1 MQYRALGNSG
11 LEISTLALGGWAF
24 GATLETWGPV
34 DDNESIAAIQEALDC
49 GITLID
55 TAPIYGLGHSEE
67 IIGKALRGRR
77 HEAILATK
85 CGLTFPTSK
94 KEPPRRSLEPESI
107 VRECE
112 ASLRR
117 LGTDVIDLY
126 QCHWHDPDT
135 PIEATMSALVTLR
148 EQGKIR
154 ALGLS
159 NFSGE
164 LLAEACACGPV
175 HALQPPFSALQS
187 RAAGDL
193 IPYCLEH
200 GIAVLPYSPLAKGL
214 LTGKFTA
221 ESEFQ
226 DVRSRDPD
234 FVGDRY
240 RRNLE
245 VVAQLAA
252 IAQQYEKTV
261 GQLALNW
268 LMDYP
273 GVTAP
278 IFGAKR
284 TSQVRENAGAA
295 GWSLST
301 EDRARIDRIVKEA
314 QRAA

>member
-1 MQYRALGNSG
+1 MQYRPLGDSG
-11 LEISTLALGGWAF
+11 LNASALALGGWAF
-24 GATLETWGPV
+24 GATPETWGYV
-34 DDNESIAAIQEALDC
+34 DDNESIAAIHEALDC

-77 HEAILATK
+77 DEVVLATK
-85 CGLTFPTSK
+85 CGLAFPTSK
-94 KEPPRRSLEPESI
+94 KEPPRRCLAPESI
-107 VRECE
+107 MQECE

-117 LGTDVIDLY
+117 LGTEVIDLY
-126 QCHWHDPDT
+126 LCHWPDPAT
-135 PIEATMSALVTLR
+135 PIEATISALLTLR
-148 EQGKIR
+148 KQGKIK

-159 NFSGE
+159 NFSVE
-164 LLAEACACGPV
+164 QTAEARACGPV
-175 HALQPPFSALQS
+175 HALQPPFSALLP
-187 RAAGDL
+187 RVGADL

-214 LTGKFTA
+214 LTGKFSADT
-221 ESEFQ
+221 EFT

-234 FVGDRY
+234 FVGARY
-240 RRNLE
+240 QRNLA
-245 VVAQLAA
+245 VVRKLAA

-278 IFGAKR
+278 IFGAKKP
-284 TSQVRENAGAA
+284 SQVRENAAA
-295 GWSLST
+295 ADWALST
-301 EDRARIDRIVKEA
+301 EDRARIDLIVKET
-314 QRAA
+314 

>member
-1 MQYRALGNSG
+1 
-11 LEISTLALGGWAF
+11 LGGWAF
-24 GATLETWGPV
+24 GATLETWGYV
-34 DDNESIAAIQEALDC
+34 DDNESIAAIQQALDC

-94 KEPPRRSLEPESI
+94 KETPHRCLKPESI
-107 VRECE
+107 TRECE

-117 LGTDVIDLY
+117 LGTDIIDLY

-135 PIEATMSALVTLR
+135 PIEATMSALLTLR

-154 ALGLS
+154 AIGLS
-159 NFSGE
+159 NFGGE
-164 LLAEACACGPV
+164 QLAEAGACGPV
-175 HALQPPFSALQS
+175 HALQPPFSALQP

-221 ESEFQ
+221 ESGFE

-234 FVGDRY
+234 FVGERY
-240 RRNLE
+240 QRNLQA
-245 VVAQLAA
+245 VGKLAA
-252 IAQQYEKTV
+252 LAPQYEKTV

-284 TSQVRENAGAA
+284 PSQVRENAGAA
-295 GWSLST
+295 GWSLSA

-314 QRAA
+314 QGAA